1 MRCTIWCTVW
11 RHNVVHNVVRGAML
25 DAIPELIANA
35 GTVLSVA
42 QAARAVAAGAQFVVA
57 PGLNPEVGS

>member
-1 MRCTIWCTVW
+1 
-11 RHNVVHNVVRGAML
+11 ML